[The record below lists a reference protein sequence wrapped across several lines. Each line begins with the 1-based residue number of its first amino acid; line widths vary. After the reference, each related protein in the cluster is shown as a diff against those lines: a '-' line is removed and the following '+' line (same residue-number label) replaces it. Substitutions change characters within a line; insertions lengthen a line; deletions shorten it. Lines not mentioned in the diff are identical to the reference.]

1 LSLVPSSRKDRITLP
16 FDPRAKPWSPPPRA
30 VTIERAKSEKFDLV
44 VIGGGCVGT
53 GIAVDALSRGLS
65 VALVERDDFAAGT
78 SSRSTKLIHGGVRYL
93 EQAFKN
99 LDLSLIELV
108 TEALEERSFMMDS
121 MPFMAKPLPIML
133 PCYSWWEIPFYFVG
147 MKVYDWFAGRD
158 AHCPGAYIMSK
169 EQTMYRYPQLKEQN
183 LKGSVV
189 YYDGQHNDA
198 RANICL
204 AMTAAKHGGVIL
216 NHTRFEAFEKDGE
229 KITGVRCVDD
239 LDGSC
244 FQIKA
249 KAVINATG
257 PYSDCI
263 RKVDDPSSKD
273 LCVPS
278 AGVHAIFPDYV
289 CPTDFGLLIPKTSDG
304 RVLFILPWEGSVV
317 IGTTDRT
324 ASLQDLP
331 TPTLSDVKWMLAES
345 NKYLQRQVQR
355 NEVLASWSGLRPL
368 VRDPDAPPGDTK
380 SLSRNHVIVSN
391 ATSGLVSILGGK
403 WTTYRR
409 MAEDAVDA
417 AVKMHDLKAGP
428 CKSRELAIVGTEYF
442 KNNHDTDHIVVLRE
456 KYRMD
461 RIAARH
467 LVHNYGDRAHVVAAI
482 ADSGFGKLLHPK
494 YNFLEAEVIYAIDFE
509 CALTAVDAIARR
521 TRLAFLDR
529 DAAFEALPKVIS
541 LMASKLEWDAA
552 RQEKEYDSA
561 VSFLDTMHAWAHYQ
575 VPSPIYAIYAHES
588 CCFYFAAILSRMS

>member
-1 LSLVPSSRKDRITLP
+1 MAGLAVVAYNLIPSPHKERPTLP
-16 FDPRAKPWSPPPRA
+16 FDPKATPWRPPPRSSA
-30 VTIERAKSEKFDLV
+30 ISRAKSETFDLV

-93 EQAFKN
+93 EQAFKSM
-99 LDLSLIELV
+99 DLSLIELV
-108 TEALEERSFMMDS
+108 TEALEERSFMLDS

-133 PCYSWWEIPFYFVG
+133 PCYSWWEIPFYFAG
-147 MKVYDWFAGRD
+147 MKVYDWFAGRE
-158 AHCPGAYIMSK
+158 AHCPGAYVMSK
-169 EQTMYRYPQLKEQN
+169 EQTLYRYPQLKEQD

-198 RANICL
+198 RANVCL
-204 AMTAAKHGGVIL
+204 AMTAAKHGGVVL
-216 NHTRFEAFEKDGE
+216 NHTRFEGFQKNGG
-229 KITGVRCVDD
+229 KITGVHCVDD
-239 LDGSC
+239 LDGST
-244 FQIKA
+244 FQINA
-249 KAVINATG
+249 KSVINATG
-257 PYSDCI
+257 PYSDKI
-263 RKVDDPSSKD
+263 RKLDDPSVKE

-289 CPTDFGLLIPKTSDG
+289 CPGDFGLLIPKTSDG

-324 ASLQDLP
+324 AELQDLP
-331 TPTLSDVKWMLAES
+331 TPTLADVNWMLAES
-345 NKYLQRQVQR
+345 NKFLHRQVQR

-368 VRDPDAPPGDTK
+368 VRDPDAPVGDTK
-380 SLSRNHVIVSN
+380 SLSRNHVIVPN
-391 ATSGLVSILGGK
+391 VESGLISILGGK

-409 MAEDAVDA
+409 MAEEAVDA
-417 AVKMHDLKAGP
+417 AVKLHGLRAGP
-428 CKSRELAIVGTEYF
+428 CKSRELAIVGTEHF
-442 KNNHDTDHIVVLRE
+442 KNNHDTDHIIMLRE
-456 KYRMD
+456 KFRMD
-461 RIAARH
+461 RNAARH

-482 ADSGFGKLLHPK
+482 ADAGFNKLLHPK
-494 YNFLEAEVIYAIDFE
+494 YQFMEAEVIYAIDFE
-509 CALTAVDAIARR
+509 CAATAVDALARR

-541 LMASKLEWDAA
+541 LMSNKLGWDSA

-561 VSFLDTMHAWAHYQ
+561 VSFLDTMHAWAYYKQ
-575 VPSPIYAIYAHES
+575 QDK
-588 CCFYFAAILSRMS
+588 AAADNGPLSKDF